1 MLAQKPD
8 VHNFPRRLERIE
20 AAIESMDLPVPEVE
34 HILDFRDQCLASG
47 LSIARTVKY
56 MQEVKLLYD
65 RGLYRILGARHPR
78 ITALLATIERSGLSA
93 WTKHDYKL
101 ALRKYLA
108 FLGKDDLADEIR
120 LTSVHGEKL
129 PEELLTPDDVRELL
143 EVSRRLEDRAFLLVL
158 WESGCRIGELLNLQR
173 KRVSF
178 DCLGAIILVEGK
190 TGMRRVRLLES
201 APVLDEWI
209 SETAPKQDQRI
220 FGNTYRAY
228 TKRLQV
234 LAHRAGIVK
243 RIYPHLFRHSRAT
256 YLASYLTEVQ
266 LCVFMGWTV
275 GSTMARIYV
284 HLSGADLD
292 AALVVVPA
300 LLQHAPQQTQPPQPQ
315 RTTARAAGGTG
326 HNLRRHRS

>member
-1 MLAQKPD
+1 MPKPD

-20 AAIESMDLPVPEVE
+20 AALELLGLPGKELE
-34 HILDFRDQCLASG
+34 HILDFRDQCLADG

-56 MQEVKLLYD
+56 LQEVKLLYD
-65 RGLYRILGARHPR
+65 RGLYRILGARKVR
-78 ITALLATIERSGLSA
+78 ITPILAAVERSELSA

-108 FLGKDDLADEIR
+108 FRGKDELAGEIR
-120 LTSVHGEKL
+120 LTPVHGEKL
-129 PEELLTPDDVRELL
+129 PEELLTLEDVRELI
-143 EVSRRLEDRAFLLVL
+143 EASRRLEDRAFLISL

-173 KRVSF
+173 KRISF
-178 DCLGAIILVEGK
+178 DHLGAVILVEGK

-209 SETAPKQDQRI
+209 SDRSYKQDQRI

-228 TKRLQV
+228 TKRLSV
-234 LAHRAGIVK
+234 LARRAGIGK

-266 LCVFMGWTV
+266 LCVFMGWTI

-292 AALVVVPA
+292 AALAAVPT
-300 LLQHAPQQTQPPQPQ
+300 LMQIQHPGVATPTKEVRIFEQPEKNVQTFQ
-315 RTTARAAGGTG
+315 
-326 HNLRRHRS
+326 LRR

>member
-1 MLAQKPD
+1 MRSPD

-20 AAIESMDLPVPEVE
+20 AALELLDLPEKELE
-34 HILDFRDQCLASG
+34 HIRDFRDQCLADG
-47 LSIARTVKY
+47 LSIARTTKY
-56 MQEVKLLYD
+56 LQEVKLLYD
-65 RGLYRILGARHPR
+65 RGLYRILGARHSR
-78 ITALLATIERSGLSA
+78 IIPLLAAIERSELSA

-101 ALRKYLA
+101 ALRKYLV
-108 FLGKDDLADEIR
+108 FRGKDDLADQIR
-120 LTSVHGEKL
+120 LTPVHQGKL
-129 PEELLTPDDVRELL
+129 PEELLSLDDVRELL
-143 EVSRRLEDRAFLLVL
+143 EGSRRLEDRAFLLSL

-173 KRVSF
+173 KRISF
-178 DCLGAIILVEGK
+178 DHLGAVILVEGK

-201 APVLDEWI
+201 APLLDEWI
-209 SETAPKQDQRI
+209 SDRSCTQDERI

-256 YLASYLTEVQ
+256 FLASYLTEVQ
-266 LCVFMGWTV
+266 LCVFMGWTI

-292 AALVVVPA
+292 AVLTRIPTLLNVPGA
-300 LLQHAPQQTQPPQPQ
+300 AQ
-315 RTTARAAGGTG
+315 RLSLGRVTAV
-326 HNLRRHRS
+326 

>member
-1 MLAQKPD
+1 MKPD

-20 AAIESMDLPVPEVE
+20 AALEFLDIPGAELA
-34 HILDFRDQCLASG
+34 HILDFRDQCLADG
-47 LSIARTVKY
+47 LSIARTTKY
-56 MQEVKLLYD
+56 LQEVKLLYD
-65 RGLYRILGARHPR
+65 RGLYRILSVSHPR
-78 ITALLATIERSGLSA
+78 ITALLATIERSELSA

-101 ALRKYLA
+101 ALRKYLV
-108 FLGKDDLADEIR
+108 FRGKDDLADQIR
-120 LTSVHGEKL
+120 LTPVHQGKL
-129 PEELLTPDDVRELL
+129 PEELLTMDDVRDIL
-143 EVSRRLEDRAFLLVL
+143 EASRRLEDRAFLFSL
-158 WESGCRIGELLNLQR
+158 WDSGTRIGELLNLQR
-173 KRVSF
+173 KRISF
-178 DCLGAIILVEGK
+178 DQLGAVIMVEGK

-209 SETAPKQDQRI
+209 SDRSYKQDQRI

-266 LCVFMGWTV
+266 LCVFMGWTI

-292 AALVVVPA
+292 AALTRVPT
-300 LLQHAPQQTQPPQPQ
+300 LLSVPGAAPRLSIGPV
-315 RTTARAAGGTG
+315 TTV
-326 HNLRRHRS
+326 